1 MTDENDISPTRFD
14 VMSKGDNSVC
24 AGVNGIAKIGVAAAA
39 SVPVFSKMR
48 RRAQA
53 QASGFVIVF
62 CIGLADRVV
71 KAIGDIYLGRGV
83 RGGWGEN
90 DKKQN
95 EEKTERRGSPNP
107 AMQNL
112 NNSEEFSHLRL
123 IEPVEG
129 RSGKR
134 KEKRRTFVGCA
145 VLRIKWIN

>member
-14 VMSKGDNSVC
+14 VMSKGDDSIG
-24 AGVNGIAKIGVAAAA
+24 ARVNGIAKIGVAAAA
-39 SVPVFSKMR
+39 SVPVLAEVG

-53 QASGFVIVF
+53 QATGFVIVF
-62 CIGLADRVV
+62 RIGLADRVV

-90 DKKQN
+90 DKNQN

-112 NNSEEFSHLRL
+112 NISEESSHLRL
-123 IEPVEG
+123 VEPVEG

-145 VLRIKWIN
+145 VLRI